1 MRGRDERGG
10 QVGDHKKWVE
20 TNGMNDAWK
29 FNPEIKT
36 VFNRKGRSDGE
47 SENSIYL
54 IPFLKWHNILSIL
67 YIALE
72 KVIFYEF
79 NAHFVK

>member
-36 VFNRKGRSDGE
+36 VFNRKGRSYGE
-47 SENSIYL
+47 SKNSI
-54 IPFLKWHNILSIL
+54 
-67 YIALE
+67 
-72 KVIFYEF
+72 
-79 NAHFVK
+79 